1 MKIFGYKLHRLKIV
15 EQIGIVF
22 FFSVL
27 IPMVISGIVINNIN
41 QHSVRNQLK
50 ENAVLIAN
58 MVSDEIDFFYEQNK
72 NTLNQIG
79 YTLEYLPTQ
88 EQKINFFNTIKK

>member
-1 MKIFGYKLHRLKIV
+1 MKIFGYNLHRLKIV
-15 EQIGIVF
+15 EQIAIVF

-27 IPMVISGIVINNIN
+27 IPMTISGVVINNIN
-41 QHSVRNQLK
+41 QHSVRHQLK
-50 ENAVLIAN
+50 ENAALIAN

-72 NTLNQIG
+72 NTLNQIA

-88 EQKINFFNTIKK
+88 AQKVGWKMLKR